1 MDTPLSK
8 LVRKAVGSR
17 FHGLVLMVLYACL
30 IVLTCALYVPQQLD
44 IPYVNQADVT
54 EWRTR

>member
-1 MDTPLSK
+1 MDTPLGK

-17 FHGLVLMVLYACL
+17 FHGPVLALVYACL
-30 IVLTCALYVPQQLD
+30 IILTAALYVPQQLD